1 MIVEGSYIFKVEGY
15 LDTVAEQA
23 VQLYENGWRMT
34 DVESRREWPRFW
46 RKHYT
51 VTFKKDVIV
60 DTANIIETPI
70 HMI

>member
-15 LDTVAEQA
+15 LDTVAEQS
-23 VQLYENGWRMT
+23 VSLYENGWRMT
-34 DVESRREWPRFW
+34 DVESRREWPCFW